1 MINLTMRHEIKGSR
15 FSAVFDGDGVT
26 LKDKKVIDGGVA
38 VAYFGNHRF
47 GSYLGEDI
55 TGNLSCMSLEKGTL
69 TDEEIAKS
77 TYIECVSLS
86 GIQLDLYSDYIG
98 GEIRLAYLCENGKK
112 TPITGISMSGKLSEV
127 LNSIRFSTEVISKD
141 RLEGPKNALLVDMAI
156 I

>member
-1 MINLTMRHEIKGSR
+1 MNSKGNN
-15 FSAVFDGDGVT
+15 F
-26 LKDKKVIDGGVA
+26 
-38 VAYFGNHRF
+38 
-47 GSYLGEDI
+47 
-55 TGNLSCMSLEKGTL
+55 
-69 TDEEIAKS
+69 TDEEVAK
-77 TYIECVSLS
+77 TPYIECVSLS